1 MNEYKK
7 HYSHNQQTAMKE
19 AISRLSNIK
28 KVADSDPY
36 MNKLKES
43 NKTTYNAIGD
53 IKRFEIN
60 ALKSLETYLK
70 KDTHPHKKEI
80 DKIQK
85 AMRKNEH
92 FKYW

>member
-1 MNEYKK
+1 MNDYKK

-19 AISRLSNIK
+19 VISRLSHIK
-28 KVADSDPY
+28 NVADTDPY

-43 NKTTYNAIGD
+43 NKTRYNEIGD

-60 ALKSLETYLK
+60 ALKTLENYLK

-80 DKIQK
+80 NKLEK
-85 AMRKNEH
+85 AIRQNEH
-92 FKYW
+92 FKSW

>member
-1 MNEYKK
+1 MNDYTK

-19 AISRLSNIK
+19 AISRLSHIK

-43 NKTTYNAIGD
+43 NNTTYNAIGD

-70 KDTHPHKKEI
+70 NDTHPHKKEI
-80 DKIQK
+80 NKLQK
-85 AMRKNEH
+85 AIRQNQH
-92 FKYW
+92 FKSW